1 MILLSA
7 YAKPV
12 DKEISDHMIATNAT
26 VTRPQLIVREHD
38 EKAFDCYLTKN
49 LVLAYM
55 NAVAAGDL
63 TTVVKL

>member
-1 MILLSA
+1 
-7 YAKPV
+7 
-12 DKEISDHMIATNAT
+12 MIATNAT